1 MQPAGGVLMYM
12 EIKFDE
18 KPIDIPIYEDLL
30 AGRQPGRIAEGVDL
44 VDIYKELSKIRLEIV
59 KSAKQL
65 RAEQAYKAD
74 RVSPPVD
81 AGKIQQYLE
90 LLIRDLRSLRPEI
103 VDLKLD
109 VEESLKERLVSKLF
123 PTIDAFDRFF
133 NQLKDVHIDNKLV
146 SWLEGIRAIY
156 NGLLLV
162 LREFNVKEIPTEG
175 KYNPKY
181 HTVLGFDIDPSK
193 PEGTIIMVEKRG
205 FMMGSRLLRTPEV
218 IISKRS

>member
-1 MQPAGGVLMYM
+1 MYA
-12 EIKFDE
+12 EIRFDE

-30 AGRQPGRIAEGVDL
+30 AGRQPGMIAEGVDL

-65 RAEQAYKAD
+65 RAGQARDAE
-74 RVSPPVD
+74 RVSPVAD
-81 AGKIQQYLE
+81 AGKVQQYLE

-109 VEESLKERLVSKLF
+109 LESDLKEKLVAKLF

-133 NQLKDVHIDNKLV
+133 NQLKEVHIDKKLV

-162 LREFNVKEIPTEG
+162 LREFNVKEIPSEG
-175 KYNPKY
+175 VFNPKY
-181 HTVLGFDIDPSK
+181 HTVIGYEIDDEK
-193 PEGTIIMVEKRG
+193 PAGTIIMVEKRG
-205 FMMGSRLLRTPEV
+205 FMMANRILRLPEV
-218 IISKRS
+218 IVTKRSE

>member
-1 MQPAGGVLMYM
+1 MYM

-30 AGRQPGRIAEGVDL
+30 AGLEPGRVAKGVDL

-59 KSAKQL
+59 KSSKQL
-65 RAEQAYKAD
+65 RAEQARGAD
-74 RVSPPVD
+74 RIAAPVD
-81 AGKIQQYLE
+81 SGKIQQYLE
-90 LLIRDLRSLRPEI
+90 ILIRDLRSLKPEI

-109 VEESLKERLVSKLF
+109 VEESLKEKLVAKLF

-133 NQLKDVHIDNKLV
+133 NQLKSVQIDNKV
-146 SWLEGIRAIY
+146 VAWLEGIRAIY

-162 LREFNVKEIPTEG
+162 LREFNVKEIPAEG

-181 HTVLGFDIDPSK
+181 HTVLGFEIDPEK

-205 FMMGSRLLRTPEV
+205 FMMGNKLMRTPEV
-218 IISKRS
+218 IISKRG

>member
-1 MQPAGGVLMYM
+1 MYM

-65 RAEQAYKAD
+65 RAEKARGAD
-74 RVSPPVD
+74 MVSPPPMD

-90 LLIRDLRSLRPEI
+90 LLIRDLRSLKPEI

-109 VEESLKERLVSKLF
+109 VEESMKEKLVAKLF

-133 NQLKDVHIDNKLV
+133 NQLKEVQIDKKLV
-146 SWLEGIRAIY
+146 AWLEAIRASY
-156 NGLLLV
+156 NGLLMV
-162 LREFNVKEIPTEG
+162 LREFNVKEIPAEG

-181 HTVLGFDIDPSK
+181 HTVLGYDIDPSK
-193 PEGTIIMVEKRG
+193 PDGTIVMVEKRG

-218 IISKRS
+218 IISKRE

>member
-1 MQPAGGVLMYM
+1 M

-18 KPIDIPIYEDLL
+18 KSIDIPIYEDLL
-30 AGRQPGRIAEGVDL
+30 AGREPVRVAEGVDL

-65 RAEQAYKAD
+65 RAGQAGAD
-74 RVSPPVD
+74 RVSAPMD

-90 LLIRDLRSLRPEI
+90 ILIRDLRSLKPEI

-109 VEESLKERLVSKLF
+109 VEESLKEKLVAKLF

-133 NQLKDVHIDNKLV
+133 NQLKSVQIDNKMIA
-146 SWLEGIRAIY
+146 WLEGIRAIY

-162 LREFNVKEIPTEG
+162 LREFDVKEIPAEG

-181 HTVLGFDIDPSK
+181 HTVLGFEIDPEK

-205 FMMGSRLLRTPEV
+205 FMMGSKLMRTPEV
-218 IISKRS
+218 IISKRG

>member
-1 MQPAGGVLMYM
+1 MYM

-30 AGRQPGRIAEGVDL
+30 AGREPGLVAEGVDL

-65 RAEQAYKAD
+65 RAERARGDDK
-74 RVSPPVD
+74 VSAPVD
-81 AGKIQQYLE
+81 SGKIQQYLE
-90 LLIRDLRSLRPEI
+90 VLIRDLRSLKPEI

-109 VEESLKERLVSKLF
+109 VEESLKERLVAKLF

-133 NQLKDVHIDNKLV
+133 NQLKNVQIDNKMIA
-146 SWLEGIRAIY
+146 WLEGIRAIY

-162 LREFNVKEIPTEG
+162 LREFNVKEIPAEG

-181 HTVLGFDIDPSK
+181 HTVLGFEIDPEK

-205 FMMGSRLLRTPEV
+205 FMMGNKLMRTPEV
-218 IISKRS
+218 IISKRG

>member
-1 MQPAGGVLMYM
+1 MYM

-30 AGRQPGRIAEGVDL
+30 AGREPGRIAEGVDL

-59 KSAKQL
+59 KSSKQL
-65 RAEQAYKAD
+65 RAEQARGGD
-74 RVSPPVD
+74 RVSAPVD
-81 AGKIQQYLE
+81 SGKIQQYLE
-90 LLIRDLRSLRPEI
+90 VLIRDLRSLRPEI

-109 VEESLKERLVSKLF
+109 VEESLKEKLVAKLF

-133 NQLKDVHIDNKLV
+133 SQLKSVQIDNKMIA
-146 SWLEGIRAIY
+146 WLEGIRAIY

-162 LREFNVKEIPTEG
+162 LREFDVKEIPAEG

-181 HTVLGFDIDPSK
+181 HTVLGFEIDPEK

-205 FMMGSRLLRTPEV
+205 FMMGSKLLRTPEV
-218 IISKRS
+218 IISKRG

>member
-1 MQPAGGVLMYM
+1 MYM
-12 EIKFDE
+12 EIKLDE

-30 AGRQPGRIAEGVDL
+30 AGREPGLVAEGVDL

-65 RAEQAYKAD
+65 RAERARGDDK
-74 RVSPPVD
+74 VSAPVD
-81 AGKIQQYLE
+81 SGKIQQYLE
-90 LLIRDLRSLRPEI
+90 VLIRDLRSLKPEI

-109 VEESLKERLVSKLF
+109 VEESLKERLVAKLF

-133 NQLKDVHIDNKLV
+133 NQLKNVQIDNKMIA
-146 SWLEGIRAIY
+146 WLEGIRAIY

-162 LREFNVKEIPTEG
+162 LREFNVKEIPAEG

-181 HTVLGFDIDPSK
+181 HTVLGFEIDPEK

-205 FMMGSRLLRTPEV
+205 FMMGNKLMRTPEV
-218 IISKRS
+218 IISKRG